1 MLATAS
7 ASVPLWTWL
16 FFGGSIIAVLVLM
29 TFGLRR
35 SGLGGAT
42 GRRSARSKGLSAEQ
56 LAFQDEMR
64 LMLEARLRHKG
75 EQGENGERG
84 AGADRLDQRS
94 DGGGGGE
101 AG

>member
-16 FFGGSIIAVLVLM
+16 FFAGAIVAVLVLM
-29 TFGLRR
+29 SVGLRR
-35 SGLGGAT
+35 SGFGGAT
-42 GRRSARSKGLSAEQ
+42 GRRSARSRGLSAEQ

-75 EQGENGERG
+75 DPGEKDERG
-84 AGADRLDQRS
+84 AGAERQETRS
-94 DGGGGGE
+94 EGGGGGE